1 MRRGGSRD
9 RGSAQCFSPR
19 NHEGGEQGST
29 DVPCSRSGSDLRRG
43 GSRDR
48 SSGQSGGGI
57 DSAIGTRYST
67 NIAMAEGRAP
77 QMFRVPGRDLSYVE
91 AGHVTGV
98 LANQE
103 AGDTRPTGDVLL
115 HEHSDDGGRSSTDV
129 SSPARDLKFCSG

>member
-1 MRRGGSRD
+1 MRGTRTSKGR
-9 RGSAQCFSPR
+9 
-19 NHEGGEQGST
+19 
-29 DVPCSRSGSDLRRG
+29 
-43 GSRDR
+43 SRDR

-57 DSAIGTRYST
+57 DSAIGTCYST
-67 NIAMAEGRAP
+67 NIAMAKGRAP
-77 QMFRVPGRDLSYVE
+77 QMFRVPGRDPRYVE

-98 LANQE
+98 LTNQE